1 MAPRTQEAPQTAMAA
16 QTVASQTK
24 ALAESRTATFYN
36 PAAAANLMKFAE
48 QDKNRKMLQQGKIEG
63 DKSQLA

>member
-36 PAAAANLMKFAE
+36 PAAANLMKFAE

>member
-1 MAPRTQEAPQTAMAA
+1 MAA
-16 QTVASQTK
+16 QTAASQTK
-24 ALAESRTATFYN
+24 ALAESRTATFYYN
-36 PAAAANLMKFAE
+36 PAAANLMKFAE